1 MRSASHKSP
10 GRRIALRLILSAILL
25 GATVFDLGY
34 GTHAAPAA
42 TFVVTNTNDSGP
54 GSLRQAILDAN
65 ASAGLDSIN
74 FNIAGPS
81 RLIQPVLALPEI
93 TSPVVIDGST
103 QPGFAG
109 TPIVELNGS
118 KSADRALFVNAP
130 GSTIRGL
137 VINGFPNAGIIIGV
151 NGDGSHVEGCYI
163 GTDVTGM
170 IAIPNGGP
178 GVSVRTS
185 DNVIGGTT
193 ASARNVI
200 SGNAGAGVEVMLFCC
215 TGSQGSMAN
224 NVIQGNYIGVNAN
237 GDAALGNE
245 REGVLVSTTSGDAA
259 NVNTLIGGTTAGA
272 GNVIS
277 GNGFDG
283 ILIGSITTSDTTVQG
298 NRIGTSANG
307 MAAIPNDGDGIRID
321 VARNTMIGSNVSGA
335 GNLISGNG
343 RKGSATGHGDG
354 IRIGGSGA
362 VIKGNLIG
370 TDVTG
375 TGPLRNL
382 LNGIATGGSGSTI
395 GGAAA
400 GDANVI
406 AFNGESGIRITGTFS
421 TNNTIRRNSIH
432 SNGTLSSPSTGSIG
446 IDLGPLGPTSNDPG
460 DTDTGPNQLQNFPI
474 ITSVISGAGSTNV
487 KGSLNSLASRSFDLD
502 FFRNSA
508 CDPLGHGEGQQLIGS
523 GKVTTDASGNATF
536 DLTFAVSTA
545 TTEVLTATA
554 TDDLG
559 NTSEFSPCA
568 SIASTSPL
576 RLIIDEFGPAADQAT
591 ALDTVFFVRDPFR
604 VVTPNVLNKSA
615 NPNTSVSV
623 FAENLTLG
631 VGEPP
636 STIAVNLTDSNNQ
649 NFTVQA
655 EHAAPVT
662 FSGLNLTQV
671 VFRLPTGL
679 APGPC
684 VIKLTV
690 HNQVSNSATFRVV
703 P

>member
-1 MRSASHKSP
+1 MRSASHKLP
-10 GRRIALRLILSAILL
+10 GRRIAFRSILSAIPL
-25 GATVFDLGY
+25 AAAFY
-34 GTHAAPAA
+34 FAYATHAAPAA
-42 TFVVTNTNDSGP
+42 TFVVTNTNDTGP
-54 GSLRQAILDAN
+54 GSLRQAMLDAN
-65 ASAGLDSIN
+65 ANPGLDSIN

-81 RLIQPVLALPEI
+81 RLIQPLLSLPDITDPVL
-93 TSPVVIDGST
+93 IDGST

-118 KSADRALFVNAP
+118 KSAERALFVNAP

-137 VINGFPNAGIIIGV
+137 VINGFSFGGIIIGV

-170 IAIPNGGP
+170 IAVPNNGF
-178 GVSVRTS
+178 GVSVRSS

-193 ASARNVI
+193 PSARNVI
-200 SGNAGAGVEVMLFCC
+200 SGNTGAGVEVILFCC
-215 TGSQGSMAN
+215 TGSQGAIGN
-224 NVIQGNYIGVNAN
+224 NVVQGNYIGVNAA
-237 GDAALGNE
+237 GDAALGNQ
-245 REGVLVSTTSGDAA
+245 REGVFVSTTTGDAA
-259 NVNTLIGGTTAGA
+259 NTNTRIGGTTSGA

-277 GNGFDG
+277 GNALDG
-283 ILIGSITTSDTTVQG
+283 IFIGSITTSNTIVQG

-307 MAAIPNDGDGIRID
+307 MSAIPNGGDGIRID
-321 VARNTMIGSNVSGA
+321 FARETVIGGNTAGA

-343 RKGSATGHGDG
+343 GKASGTGRGDG
-354 IRIGGSGA
+354 IRLINSGA

-375 TGPLRNL
+375 LAPLANL
-382 LNGIATGGSGSTI
+382 VNGITAGGAGATI
-395 GGAAA
+395 GGTAA

-406 AFNGESGIRITGTFS
+406 AFNGESGIRSGGALS
-421 TNNTIRRNSIH
+421 TNNMIRSNSIH
-432 SNGTLSSPSTGSIG
+432 SNGTLNSPITGNLG
-446 IDLGPLGPTSNDPG
+446 IDLGPIGPTPNDPG
-460 DTDTGPNQLQNFPI
+460 DTDTGANQLQNFPI
-474 ITSVISGAGSTNV
+474 ITSVTTGAGSTNV
-487 KGSLNSLASRSFDLD
+487 KGSLNSAASRSFDLD

-523 GKVTTDASGNATF
+523 TTVTTNASGNASF
-536 DLTFAVSTA
+536 DLTFAVSTS

-568 SIASTSPL
+568 AVSSTSPL
-576 RLIIDEFGPAADQAT
+576 RLILDESGPAADQAT
-591 ALDTVFFVRDPFR
+591 ALDTVFFVRDAFR
-604 VVTPNVLNKSA
+604 VVTLNVLNNSA

-631 VGEPP
+631 IGEPP
-636 STIAVNLTDSNNQ
+636 STVAVNLTDSNNQ

-655 EHAAPVT
+655 EHVAPVT
-662 FSGLNLTQV
+662 FSGLSLTQV

-679 APGPC
+679 APGTC
-684 VIKLTV
+684 LIKLVV
-690 HNQVSNSATFRVV
+690 HNQTSNSATFRIA